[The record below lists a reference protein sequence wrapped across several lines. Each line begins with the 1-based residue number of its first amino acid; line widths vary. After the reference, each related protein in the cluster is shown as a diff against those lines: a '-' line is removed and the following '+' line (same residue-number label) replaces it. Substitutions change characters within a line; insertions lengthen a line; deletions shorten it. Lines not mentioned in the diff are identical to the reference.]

1 MKTVCT
7 VTETKNNTILNPR
20 IFYDEHQARLVF
32 VQLMEENEV
41 AVTRYDS
48 FGGTIA
54 ENLSSTNRYQVVM
67 HTRLDIE

>member
-1 MKTVCT
+1 MKTVST
-7 VTETKNNTILNPR
+7 VTEIKNGTILNPR

-32 VQLMEENEV
+32 VQCLEENGV

-54 ENLSSTNRYQVVM
+54 ENDSYQVVM